1 MFIRKGQ
8 TIQEYLVV
16 LGLVAAAM
24 IAMQAYV
31 KRGVQGSMR
40 DLADKI
46 SSEQFE
52 AQDTTLS
59 NSVTR
64 TGSSTETEHLGTYTH
79 SATETAT
86 SNYNSKTV
94 EQ

>member
-1 MFIRKGQ
+1 MFTKKGQ

-40 DLADKI
+40 DLANKI

-59 NSVTR
+59 NSITR
-64 TGSSTETEHLGTYTH
+64 SGSSTETEHLGTYTN

-86 SNYNSKTV
+86 TDYHSVTV